1 MKKIMIISLLL
12 FSLLL
17 LSGTESKITAEHLAP
32 INSEEVIKV
41 FNNQTDRGR
50 DYYILNDSV
59 DLEYEVEA
67 GHEVYGFVRTVAIDG
82 LEPDLNV
89 FRDNTLCMILS
100 VFVDKSIKYTSEE
113 YSELSRAKKIDISP
127 QENAHTL
134 RFSTSGK
141 LPLMIRMY
149 SRKVSFLDRFDNQA
163 IEDIKI

>member
-1 MKKIMIISLLL
+1 MKKIVIISLLL

-17 LSGTESKITAEHLAP
+17 LSGEESKFKSQHLAP
-32 INSEEVIKV
+32 TNSEEVIKI
-41 FNNQTDRGR
+41 FNNQTERGR
-50 DYYILNDSV
+50 DYFILSDST

-113 YSELSRAKKIDISP
+113 YSGLSRAKRIDISP
-127 QENAHTL
+127 QENTHTL
-134 RFSTSGK
+134 RFSTSSK

-149 SRKVSFLDRFDNQA
+149 SRKVSSLDRFDNQP